1 MNFSIYFAVVNI
13 PRHFLKYMLTRVN
26 IRAILSM
33 LTRVNIE
40 IVLRKERNY
49 YERLIT

>member
-1 MNFSIYFAVVNI
+1 MKWQ
-13 PRHFLKYMLTRVN
+13 LQKYMLTRVN

-33 LTRVNIE
+33 LTCVNIE